1 MSPVVIQRTVRTNFG
16 KFRPC
21 YEKGLARN
29 ADLTGRVM
37 VRFMI
42 DRDGK
47 VSNVADGGSDLPDS
61 EVVECV
67 MRAFHS
73 LEFPQPEDG
82 IVTVVYPIML
92 APR

>member
-1 MSPVVIQRTVRTNFG
+1 MPPVVIQRIVRTNFG

-21 YEKGLARN
+21 YENGLARK
-29 ADLTGRVM
+29 ADLTGRVA
-37 VRFMI
+37 VRFVI

-67 MRAFHS
+67 MRAFYS
-73 LEFPQPEDG
+73 LEFPPPANG

-92 APR
+92 AP